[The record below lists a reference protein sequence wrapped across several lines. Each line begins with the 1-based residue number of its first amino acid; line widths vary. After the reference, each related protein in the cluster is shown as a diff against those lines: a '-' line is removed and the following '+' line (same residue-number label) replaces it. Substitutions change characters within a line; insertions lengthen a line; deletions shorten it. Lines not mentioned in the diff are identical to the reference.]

1 MSETF
6 HAEQGATRS
15 SLEGDY
21 GQNIKVPSDTT
32 ISGTIKNTGCLA
44 LSLCSVCELVT
55 ETFTMEVCCAG
66 SVDCMGRPQP
76 VVPGGGVCS
85 S

>member
-6 HAEQGATRS
+6 HAKQGAARS
-15 SLEGDY
+15 CPEGDY
-21 GQNIKVPSDTT
+21 GRNREVPSDTT

>member
-6 HAEQGATRS
+6 HAKQGAARS
-15 SLEGDY
+15 CPEGDY
-21 GQNIKVPSDTT
+21 GRNREVPSDTT
-32 ISGTIKNTGCLA
+32 IS
-44 LSLCSVCELVT
+44 
-55 ETFTMEVCCAG
+55 G